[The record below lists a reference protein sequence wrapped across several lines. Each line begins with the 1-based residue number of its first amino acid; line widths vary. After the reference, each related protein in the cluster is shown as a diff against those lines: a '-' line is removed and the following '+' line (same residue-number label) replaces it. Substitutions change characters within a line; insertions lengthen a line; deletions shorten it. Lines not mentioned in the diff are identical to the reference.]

1 VDNFE
6 RDLLNMIKEIISLL
20 LSRKDVTEMYP
31 KEVSKPLLPKRTKGF
46 VSVDTYKCT
55 LCGVCSRC
63 CPSQSIKLDKN
74 NLAIKVNYARCMS
87 CGHCVKACPEFAMV
101 FSKEFE
107 GAANQENVFIYS
119 FHIIN
124 IIKIKKEQL

>member
-1 VDNFE
+1 
-6 RDLLNMIKEIISLL
+6 MIKEIISLL
-20 LSRKDVTEMYP
+20 WNRKDVTEMYP
-31 KEVSKPLLPKRTKGF
+31 KEVTKPLLPKRTKGF
-46 VSVDTYKCT
+46 VSVDTYQCT
-55 LCGVCSRC
+55 LCGLCSKS

-87 CGHCVKACPEFAMV
+87 CGYCVNVCPESAML

-107 GAANQENVFIYS
+107 GAANQENSFIYS

-124 IIKIKKEQL
+124 VVKIKKEQL